1 MTVNQNPEQI
11 ARETIDRKLIV
22 SGFAVQDRKHI
33 DWKVFSGIAVSEY
46 PTDALPADYV
56 LFVDLIPVGANEAV

>member
-56 LFVDLIPVGANEAV
+56 LFVDQVPVGAIEAI